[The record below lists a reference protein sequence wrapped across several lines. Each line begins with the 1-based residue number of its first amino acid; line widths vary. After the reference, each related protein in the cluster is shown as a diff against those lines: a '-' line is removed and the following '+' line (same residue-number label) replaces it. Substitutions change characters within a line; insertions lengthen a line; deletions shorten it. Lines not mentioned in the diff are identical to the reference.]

1 MGPRIREDT
10 VGRGMGSRIREDTVG
25 RGMGSRIRED
35 TSGEGAMGE
44 ARRDGGW
51 ERAVREP
58 PLREKKEVARW
69 RDSSTPLRYARN
81 DMFPD
86 GIGRDGNGMLL

>member
-1 MGPRIREDT
+1 M
-10 VGRGMGSRIREDTVG
+10 
-25 RGMGSRIRED
+25 
-35 TSGEGAMGE
+35 A
-44 ARRDGGW
+44 GG

-86 GIGRDGNGMLL
+86 GDREGWEWDVVVSWGRVLLYWVEQLG

>member
-1 MGPRIREDT
+1 
-10 VGRGMGSRIREDTVG
+10 
-25 RGMGSRIRED
+25 
-35 TSGEGAMGE
+35 MGE

-51 ERAVREP
+51 EWAVREP

>member
-1 MGPRIREDT
+1 MRGLGIAQMGGERGWVPASARTREEE
-10 VGRGMGSRIREDTVG
+10 GS
-25 RGMGSRIRED
+25 
-35 TSGEGAMGE
+35 MGE

-86 GIGRDGNGMLL
+86 RIGRDGNGMLL